1 MQLCLE
7 EQYDKIY
14 KYCYFKVSHAQLAED
29 LTQETFLK
37 FFAQTSYQDMGKSLN
52 CLYTIARN
60 LCVDAYRKK
69 ELLPLEE
76 AMESEHTMEG
86 LEARVVLR
94 EAVTALPQE
103 EQEIVVLHFID
114 ELRINEIAGVMG
126 VSRFF
131 VYRKLKSALASLKAV
146 LREEDF
152 A

>member
-37 FFAQTSYQDMGKSLN
+37 FFSQTSYQDMGKPLAY
-52 CLYTIARN
+52 LYTIARN

-76 AMESEHTMEG
+76 EVGTESGMEG
-86 LEARVVLR
+86 LEVRVALKG
-94 EAVTALPQE
+94 AVAALPQE

-114 ELRINEIAGVMG
+114 ELKINEVARIMG
-126 VSRFF
+126 VSRFY
-131 VYRKLKSALASLKAV
+131 VHRKLKTALASLRGV